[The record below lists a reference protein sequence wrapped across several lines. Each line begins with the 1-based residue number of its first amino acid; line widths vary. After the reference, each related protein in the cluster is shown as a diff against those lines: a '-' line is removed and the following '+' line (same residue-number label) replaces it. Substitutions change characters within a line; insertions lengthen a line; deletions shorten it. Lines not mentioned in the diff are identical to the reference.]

1 VKVQIVKI
9 YLNVLR
15 HFMIQRNR
23 YLGVSTTKE
32 IANSVLLAVA
42 SYLHAGS
49 AMIKSVTIQWI
60 GKFVLCIVCLI
71 VTGLLRIVSFNI
83 NLFTG
88 RLQLK

>member
-1 VKVQIVKI
+1 VKVQIVKT

-15 HFMIQRNR
+15 HFVIRRNK
-23 YLGVSTTKE
+23 YLGVSITKE

-60 GKFVLCIVCLI
+60 GKFAPCIVA
-71 VTGLLRIVSFNI
+71 
-83 NLFTG
+83 
-88 RLQLK
+88 